1 MDYFE
6 ELIKYIEEQKA
17 IVYEKSFKKI
27 NEEVKSVL
35 GHELSDEVSII
46 YSSYAEF
53 KISWLEENRNKSGYV
68 DFVPYVN
75 LEEEHKNLVESVAEI
90 YDMSEDEF
98 EIADDINNWFPL
110 FKFRNGDMFCLDKRD
125 GKIKFFEHD
134 VIDCGP
140 NLHGI
145 IISKSVN
152 ELFSLWSKIHFLD
165 AYYWD
170 ECVDENGLNLKTDIC
185 NSLL

>member
-75 LEEEHKNLVESVAEI
+75 LEE
-90 YDMSEDEF
+90 
-98 EIADDINNWFPL
+98 
-110 FKFRNGDMFCLDKRD
+110 
-125 GKIKFFEHD
+125 
-134 VIDCGP
+134 
-140 NLHGI
+140 
-145 IISKSVN
+145 
-152 ELFSLWSKIHFLD
+152 
-165 AYYWD
+165 
-170 ECVDENGLNLKTDIC
+170 
-185 NSLL
+185 